1 MAATTTTHSRARS
14 STLSGPHSLSL
25 KVLRLSRPAL
35 ATQAP
40 LPPTA
45 FGNGLDIAPN
55 ASLAYSTIDLTATSQ
70 DEKRHTSPSSSF
82 PLTQALTLPAAFGAA
97 YVGETFVCTLCV
109 NNELPPST
117 SSDEGGGGSGE
128 GNQTITVVSGVKI
141 VAELQTPTRNQAGD
155 GGISL
160 PLEGPASTHEGEG
173 EGGEGGGGGVN
184 IKPGETLQRT
194 LRHELKD
201 EGQYVLAVT
210 LSYTEET
217 LLPHNGG
224 TVVGSR
230 TRSFRKLYQ
239 FISQQ
244 LVAVRSKV
252 TERKK
257 KDKTAAREW
266 VLEAQLENV
275 ADGGAGIVLEKVWLK
290 ESEEERVVGKAMMDV
305 GGTVLKPGDIEQ
317 IMFLVKEDKKE
328 NEEDVD
334 LSKKVRLGQ
343 LHIDW
348 RSAMGEKGSLTT
360 GWLSSRG
367 R

>member
-1 MAATTTTHSRARS
+1 MATTTTTHSRARS
-14 STLSGPHSLSL
+14 STFSGPHSLSL

-55 ASLAYSTIDLTATSQ
+55 ASLAYSTADSTATSQ
-70 DEKRHTSPSSSF
+70 DEKRDTSAPSSF

-109 NNELPPST
+109 NNELPPSP

-128 GNQTITVVSGVKI
+128 GNQTIAVVSGVKI

-155 GGISL
+155 GGIAL
-160 PLEGPASTHEGEG
+160 PLEGAASTHEDEG
-173 EGGEGGGGGVN
+173 EGGEGGGVK

-210 LSYTEET
+210 VSYTEET
-217 LLPHNGG
+217 LLPQHGG

-257 KDKTAAREW
+257 KDTTAAREW

-290 ESEEERVVGKAMMDV
+290 ESEEDGVVAKAMMDV

-328 NEEDVD
+328 NAEDVD
-334 LSKKVRLGQ
+334 LSMKVRLGQ
-343 LHIDW
+343 LNIDW